1 MLGTGEPRIRPLAA
15 EVRAWTDGLLR
26 EVRADRLRDDVQR
39 LPAPRSR
46 LHAPDA
52 MAQAE
57 TMLLDEFGA
66 AGWPAERQPFA
77 FTRVLGCLDY
87 GAYAPV
93 VYPRLEGVN
102 IIATKQGARPSAA
115 IVVLAHYDTVRDS
128 PGADDNTAGVAALL
142 ELARLL
148 APYRFRHT
156 IVLAVTDLE
165 EVGFVGARAFAG
177 RLVRRHRLLG
187 VINFEAMAYTTST
200 PHSQVIPPGMDL
212 LYRGQVARV
221 RGRQSAGD
229 FTAVI
234 YNGRAARLAAA
245 FAAGLRHTGG
255 PEAPVLLRDP
265 NDLPLVG
272 RVLPRLVPVV
282 RNFARSDH
290 VVFWKVGVPAI
301 QVTDTANFRNPHYH
315 RPSDTPETL
324 DYGRLAAIVVATA
337 AALAISAGLLS

>member
-102 IIATKQGARPSAA
+102 IIATKQGAR
-115 IVVLAHYDTVRDS
+115 R
-128 PGADDNTAGVAALL
+128 
-142 ELARLL
+142 
-148 APYRFRHT
+148 
-156 IVLAVTDLE
+156 
-165 EVGFVGARAFAG
+165 
-177 RLVRRHRLLG
+177 
-187 VINFEAMAYTTST
+187 
-200 PHSQVIPPGMDL
+200 
-212 LYRGQVARV
+212 
-221 RGRQSAGD
+221 
-229 FTAVI
+229 
-234 YNGRAARLAAA
+234 
-245 FAAGLRHTGG
+245 
-255 PEAPVLLRDP
+255 
-265 NDLPLVG
+265 
-272 RVLPRLVPVV
+272 LPRSSCSPTTILFVI
-282 RNFARSDH
+282 RRARTIIR
-290 VVFWKVGVPAI
+290 PAW
-301 QVTDTANFRNPHYH
+301 R
-315 RPSDTPETL
+315 RCWS
-324 DYGRLAAIVVATA
+324 
-337 AALAISAGLLS
+337 